1 MDYNAWAEWYDV
13 LHAAAPTG
21 EVEFYVAQ
29 AKQAGGSVLEI
40 GVGTGR
46 IAIAVAQAGVDV
58 TGIDLEEA
66 MLAKAREKLAEAG
79 PLPGKVEFLQR
90 DMRDFDL
97 GRTFPLVTLPG
108 RTLLLLRSPA
118 DQWKA
123 LKRAAAHLA
132 PGGKLAF
139 NVFNPTPELL
149 SESSDE
155 PFVMGQTVNPATGR
169 RCRLLAVNHFDTV
182 KQRNDGLQIV
192 EELDG
197 RGKVLRRVELEVK
210 VRFIY
215 ASEMHTLLRSAGLRA
230 SEVYG
235 DFQGSPLSERSDEL
249 VFVATLLTP

>member
-13 LHAAAPTG
+13 LHAAAPPG
-21 EVEFYVAQ
+21 EVEFYVEQ
-29 AKQAGGSVLEI
+29 AKQAGGPVLEI

-46 IAIAVAQAGVDV
+46 IAIPTAQAGVDV

-66 MLAKAREKLAEAG
+66 MLEKAREKVANAG
-79 PLPGKVEFLQR
+79 PLPGKVKLVQG

-97 GRTFPLVTLPG
+97 GRTFPLVAIPG
-108 RTLLLLRSPA
+108 RTLLLARSSA

-132 PGGKLAF
+132 PGGKLVF

-149 SESSDE
+149 ADSSDE
-155 PFVMGQTVNPATGR
+155 PFVMGQAVNLATGR
-169 RCRLLAVNHFDTV
+169 RCRLLAVNRFDTV

-230 SEVYG
+230 TEVYG
-235 DFQGSPLSERSDEL
+235 DFQGSPLSEHSDEL
-249 VFVATLLTP
+249 VFVATLLKP